1 MKMNKKSN
9 IIINIL
15 IVVVILGGAS
25 IFWYMQRTVPYWQC
39 SDVYKRYKDVEGVR
53 ATYVK
58 DYRVNDTL
66 TFGVTLLEATTDSG
80 WAKLQEG
87 FGIPVIPKEL
97 EVLLYED
104 SNRVSVKSFPKPAP
118 IYINGDTMEYD
129 IIAISR
135 NKHIIT
141 YFEIQNKNQLDMI
154 MQKQLNDWMGIK
166 EKNYEEKKALVLQQ
180 TDSHPTSDRLTPN
193 NP

>member
-1 MKMNKKSN
+1 MKRTG
-9 IIINIL
+9 L
-15 IVVVILGGAS
+15 ITLAACFAVLVMAVVVIR
-25 IFWYMQRTVPYWQC
+25 YPRTVPLEEC

-66 TFGVTLLEATTDSG
+66 TVGVTLLEATTDSG

-118 IYINGDTMEYD
+118 IYIDGDTMEYD

>member
-1 MKMNKKSN
+1 MNKKSN

-39 SDVYKRYKDVEGVR
+39 SEVYKRYKDVEGVR

-80 WAKLQEG
+80 WAKLVSKFNVPMEMVELAKSNPDIDIWVGQALKDRPE
-87 FGIPVIPKEL
+87 VLCDVSELNEEEAQEL
-97 EVLLYED
+97 EIMTISMQMHTICIFHTCNKQEMDAIFYE
-104 SNRVSVKSFPKPAP
+104 KIPAN
-118 IYINGDTMEYD
+118 I
-129 IIAISR
+129 
-135 NKHIIT
+135 
-141 YFEIQNKNQLDMI
+141 
-154 MQKQLNDWMGIK
+154 
-166 EKNYEEKKALVLQQ
+166 
-180 TDSHPTSDRLTPN
+180 
-193 NP
+193 

>member
-1 MKMNKKSN
+1 
-9 IIINIL
+9 
-15 IVVVILGGAS
+15 
-25 IFWYMQRTVPYWQC
+25 
-39 SDVYKRYKDVEGVR
+39 
-53 ATYVK
+53 
-58 DYRVNDTL
+58 
-66 TFGVTLLEATTDSG
+66 
-80 WAKLQEG
+80 
-87 FGIPVIPKEL
+87 
-97 EVLLYED
+97 
-104 SNRVSVKSFPKPAP
+104 
-118 IYINGDTMEYD
+118 MEYD